1 MKVYPVAGLPC
12 LRDPVKGDFVPV
24 EGRVVVDS
32 PYWFRRLACGDAS
45 LTAPVILDSN
55 APEDPAA
62 LVEESAADPAVPLVG
77 DESAET
83 VEDAE

>member
-1 MKVYPVAGLPC
+1 MKVYPVAGLL

-24 EGRVVVDS
+24 EGREVVDS

-45 LTAPVILDSN
+45 LTAPVALESN
-55 APEDPAA
+55 VPEGPAALAEESADDPAA
-62 LVEESAADPAVPLVG
+62 PLAG